1 MINFIH
7 IILFALVSAKTN
19 EEELREAACV
29 IFSRYI
35 LQIQSQQASPQ
46 IGKLIKEQNYNQ
58 DDAIYVVQAAALD
71 KCLINIKQREVTRIL
86 DGLQN
91 QQLELEKYTHLHDNI
106 QYDRFINNKQEL
118 AKLNQLTE
126 IIKDVEELI
135 QTQWQKRP
143 DVEKRRQEQRESEEM
158 DQEILDQLN
167 EVPIVEQFDLTK
179 FSLKHILL
187 KNKEYLIFAIFIL
200 VPIVLISNVCCKSRD
215 KNDKKSSD
223 KKSVK
228 NEKKESTKS
237 NTENKEVKE
246 SSPAKKSGK
255 SEKSKSKKE

>member
-7 IILFALVSAKTN
+7 IILFTLVSAKTN

-35 LQIQSQQASPQ
+35 LQIHSQQASPQ

-58 DDAIYVVQAAALD
+58 DDAIYVVQASALD
-71 KCLINIKQREVTRIL
+71 KCLINVKQREVTRIL

-91 QQLELEKYTHLHDNI
+91 QQLDIEKYIHLHENI
-106 QYDRFINNKQEL
+106 QYDRFINNQKEV
-118 AKLNQLTE
+118 AKLNQLIE

-135 QTQWQKRP
+135 QTQWVKRP
-143 DVEKRRQEQRESEEM
+143 EVEKRRQEQIESEEM
-158 DQEILDQLN
+158 DQEIISQLN

-187 KNKEYLIFAIFIL
+187 KNKEYLIFAMFIL
-200 VPIVLISNVCCKSRD
+200 VPIVLLLNVCCKTNP
-215 KNDKKSSD
+215 KKDKK
-223 KKSVK
+223 KSEK
-228 NEKKESTKS
+228 NEKKDSTQSK
-237 NTENKEVKE
+237 NENEDN
-246 SSPAKKSGK
+246 KKSSKAKNSDK
-255 SEKSKSKKE
+255 SEKNKKKEE